1 MSIYRLDFL
10 PEEMILRF
18 GDIDYLS
25 VSKYEKDWPSHL
37 HSHDLT
43 EFFFVIRG
51 EGKFTIESETF
62 VVQKNDL
69 LIVAPNTNHREE
81 SSTINPLEYM
91 VIGVKN
97 LSFRMNKKET
107 THTYLKLD
115 FSHQQILINGYY
127 ETIREEL
134 KKIDSYSPVFLA
146 SFVDILI
153 IFLMRKF
160 DIQFYTDQHI
170 KSNPI
175 VNNTKL
181 YIDENFKT
189 NINLDLLAQKMNTS
203 KFHLIRSFS
212 KVYSYSPMQYVTE
225 KRITEAKGLLSTT
238 DMPIA
243 LISET
248 IGFSSASY
256 FTQVFKKHTGINPAQ
271 WRSRDFE

>member
-10 PEEMILRF
+10 PEEMVLRF

-51 EGKFTIESETF
+51 EGKFTVETETF

-69 LIVAPNTNHREE
+69 LIVAPNTKHREE

-97 LSFRMNKKET
+97 LSFKIKQKET
-107 THTYLKLD
+107 QQNYIKLD

-127 ETIREEL
+127 ETIRDEL
-134 KKIDSYSPVFLA
+134 KKIDSYTPIFLA

-160 DIQFYTDQHI
+160 SIEFYTNQHV

-175 VNNTKL
+175 VSNTKL
-181 YIDENFKT
+181 YIDNNFKT
-189 NINLDLLAQKMNTS
+189 DINLDLLASEMNTS

-212 KVYSYSPMQYVTE
+212 KVYSQSPMQYVTE
-225 KRITEAKGLLSTT
+225 KRITEAKGLLTTT
-238 DMPIA
+238 DMPIS

-248 IGFSSASY
+248 VGFTSASY
-256 FTQVFKKHTGINPAQ
+256 FTQVFKKHTGVNPAQ
-271 WRSRDFE
+271 WRTGD